1 MKQKFTLIELLVVIA
16 IIAILAALLLPVLAK
31 SRERAQ
37 QTACINNLKQMSLGF
52 MMYMNDAQERFPHYT
67 NGAGGA
73 GQRGGWVYYDAFPV
87 PINGNF
93 DVTLGTVYPYIKE
106 KRVYLCPMDDTESN
120 CSYGVNS
127 DTKGMKITTVTASSQ
142 TPLLLEEGS
151 SLETTNDGFFDL
163 DYLPRDYLVRRH
175 NEGNVFAFC
184 DGHTEWT
191 NWSDVET
198 WRRCDFTGVI
208 NLYAEED

>member
-1 MKQKFTLIELLVVIA
+1 MSKKFTLIELLVVIA
-16 IIAILAALLLPVLAK
+16 IIAILAGLLLPVLAK

-37 QTACINNLKQMSLGF
+37 QAACSNNLKQLSLGF
-52 MMYMNDAQERFPHYT
+52 MMYVNDAQGRFPHYT
-67 NGAGGA
+67 HGSSGA
-73 GQRGGWVYYDAFPV
+73 GQRGGWIYYDGFPV
-87 PINGNF
+87 PLNGNF
-93 DVTLGTVYPYIKE
+93 AVELGTLFPYVKE

-127 DTKGMKITTVTASSQ
+127 DTKGGKIANVPEPSQ

-175 NEGNVFAFC
+175 NDGNIFAFC
-184 DGHTEWT
+184 DGHVEW
-191 NWSDVET
+191 NHWSDVET
-198 WRRCDFTGVI
+198 WRKCDFAGVI
-208 NLYAEED
+208 NTYEEEF